1 MIPITHIPINKSKIY
16 NHSFKCINSINI
28 KMSEY
33 KFIYKNNS
41 KEKHKASVIRY
52 LSLLKSILKHDFLIK
67 QRK

>member
-41 KEKHKASVIRY
+41 KENIKPQ
-52 LSLLKSILKHDFLIK
+52 LLDTYHC
-67 QRK
+67 